1 MSRSLESLEDRPYDE
16 YYQPSD
22 QTPVMDYWR
31 NLINSCGFTL
41 SESDFKAFM
50 VSNAIDRRN
59 KLVGRIHHLESKGG
73 EISSEELVELQ
84 EMESELTKLE
94 REYPYLNAICEANTA
109 AMSAF
114 RNNTPSLHIP

>member
-1 MSRSLESLEDRPYDE
+1 MSRSLENLGDKPYDE

-22 QTPVMDYWR
+22 QTTDMDYWR

-50 VSNAIDRRN
+50 GSNAIDRRN
-59 KLVGRIHHLESKGG
+59 KLVGRIHHLESKGD
-73 EISSEELVELQ
+73 EISLEERVALQ
-84 EMESELTKLE
+84 EMKSERTQLESV
-94 REYPYLNAICEANTA
+94 YPYLNAVCEANTA

-114 RNNTPSLHIP
+114 RNNTP